1 MHTPFRP
8 LRHLLTVVAM
18 TLGTSLPAQ
27 TAGRETRPEGVE
39 NLVNIRFQND
49 IRLFAVMA
57 SLNAAGFDHET
68 AGRAMSDVRLEVR
81 RQLEGLDPELLGR
94 LKLFYDQHLAETLQD
109 QPQAAYTS
117 LSLLLSGP
125 PEFKLETDQSNL
137 PEDVRRVQGFEKLA
151 AEVFQKARLA
161 ELWEYHRARYE
172 RELLAYQ
179 PILRDVVQQ
188 TLRYF
193 RIPAR
198 IVLDRQIILTADLLD
213 VKDIVNARN
222 LEKTYYIVVGPSDE
236 PENNARQLEHE
247 YLHFLID
254 PLITKYS
261 SSLQGHDAILD
272 LAQRQPQIRREY
284 QNRLL
289 LVIAESLIESIQL
302 RMHPLDSTAANQA
315 QLAKLFR
322 QGLVLAPYFHR
333 GLEGFEKSEL
343 IQLPAYFDTLFLGV
357 RDSVARED
365 LKTVEAIELEARRA
379 EEERQQTQAA
389 RDSQGKARSLFKEAS
404 ELMSREEYPA
414 AKEKLQ
420 ETLRLDPEYDNAYF
434 YLGQIA
440 LRERALEEALE
451 NYRRASDSP
460 RVQPWVQARSRLSM
474 ARILAH
480 KQDFEAARLLFEQVA
495 AMPGDLKGAQ
505 DEAREAMTRL
515 PPKP

>member
-1 MHTPFRP
+1 MHKTQKTISR
-8 LRHLLTVVAM
+8 LLTAGLFMTTVA
-18 TLGTSLPAQ
+18 AQ
-27 TAGRETRPEGVE
+27 TPSPANVESIE

-57 SLNAAGFDHET
+57 SLNAAGFNHET
-68 AGRAMSDVRLEVR
+68 PGHEMSDVRLLVR
-81 RQLEGLDPELLGR
+81 QKLESLDPELLSR
-94 LKLFYDQHLAETLQD
+94 LKLFYDTSLAKLERD

-125 PEFKLETDQSNL
+125 PDFKLQSDEATL
-137 PEDVRRVQGFEKLA
+137 PQDVRQVQGFEQLA
-151 AEVFQKARLA
+151 AEVYRRAGLA
-161 ELWEYHRARYE
+161 ELWEQLRPRYE

-179 PILRDVVQQ
+179 PILRKVVQE

-222 LEKTYYIVVGPSDE
+222 LEKTYYIVVGPAE
-236 PENNARQLEHE
+236 APENNDRQLEHE

-254 PLITKYS
+254 PLITKYQ
-261 SSLQGHDAILD
+261 SSLRQHDKLLD

-289 LVIAESLIESIQL
+289 LVITESLIESLQL
-302 RMHPLDSTAANQA
+302 RMHPLESPQANQL

-333 GLEGFEKSEL
+333 GLAGFEKSEL
-343 IQLPAYFDTLFLGV
+343 VQLPSYLETLFLGI
-357 RDSVARED
+357 RDSVPVDDQKA
-365 LKTVEAIELEARRA
+365 VEALELEARHD
-379 EEERQQTQAA
+379 EQERLAAAAQEDPKRIA
-389 RDSQGKARSLFKEAS
+389 RDLFNQAS
-404 ELMSREEYPA
+404 DLMSKEDYEA
-414 AKEKLQ
+414 AEDKLL
-420 ETLRLDPEYDNAYF
+420 ETLKVDPGYANAYF

-440 LRERALEEALE
+440 LRRRDLERALEY
-451 NYRRASDSP
+451 YRNSSQSTA
-460 RVQPWVQARSRLSM
+460 VQPWVRARSRLSM
-474 ARILAH
+474 ARIFAH
-480 KQDFEAARLLFEQVA
+480 QGNFEIARSLFEEVA
-495 AMPGDLKGAQ
+495 AMEGDLKGAPE
-505 DEAREAMTRL
+505 EARDDLARL